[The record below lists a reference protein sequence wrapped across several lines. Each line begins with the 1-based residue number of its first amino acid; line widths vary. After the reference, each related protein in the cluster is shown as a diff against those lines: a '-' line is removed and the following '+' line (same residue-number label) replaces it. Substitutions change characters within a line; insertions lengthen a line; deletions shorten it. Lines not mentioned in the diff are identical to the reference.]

1 VLVEAIRSL
10 ASTPV
15 PRRELE
21 PLAELM
27 SMGMA
32 SLVLWWIEEGAVS
45 RNAVLDALTTAWVR
59 LLA

>member
-1 VLVEAIRSL
+1 ML
-10 ASTPV
+10 
-15 PRRELE
+15 PRHELE

-32 SLVLWWIEEGAVS
+32 ALVLWWIEDAAVS
-45 RNAVLDALTTAWVR
+45 RGAVLDALTTAWAK

>member
-1 VLVEAIRSL
+1 MIRSL
-10 ASTPV
+10 AETPI

-32 SLVLWWIEEGAVS
+32 ALVLWWIEEGAVS
-45 RNAVLDALTTAWVR
+45 RAAVLDSLTTAWAK